1 MYLRDYARIRGIGY
15 RAAWNRFKAGTIPG
29 AYKDASGHII
39 VPETAFAEVELERD
53 KPARDPHA
61 ACVYARV
68 SDPTKGDQL
77 EAQASRVSQWCTTRG
92 YSVVRVAKEKGSG
105 LNDSRRVLTSVLKDP
120 SWSVLVVEHKDR
132 LTRFGANYIIVLL
145 EQQGRRVEVI
155 NTATDETSD
164 LINDL
169 VSVIYSFSARLYGKR
184 RSERAKAALVALG
197 AENVAVTHE

>member
-15 RAAWNRFKAGTIPG
+15 RAAWNRYKAGTIPG

-39 VPETAFAEVELERD
+39 VPESAFADVELEKD
-53 KPARDPHA
+53 TPTVSPNS

-77 EAQASRVSQWCTTRG
+77 DAQATRVSQWCVANG
-92 YSVVRVAKEKGSG
+92 MKVVRVAKEKGSG
-105 LNDSRRVLTSVLKDP
+105 LNDNRRVLTSVLKDD

-132 LTRFGANYIIVLL
+132 LTRFGANYIITLL

-155 NTATDETSD
+155 NTAEDEKSD

-184 RSERAKAALVALG
+184 RSERAQAAVVALG
-197 AENVAVTHE
+197 VQDVETVDD